1 MSEYQYYEF
10 QAIDRPLTQD
20 EMDQLRAISTRA
32 TISPTSFVNEYNYG
46 NFKGDPLALM
56 KDYFDAFVYVTNW
69 GTRQLMLRLPRGL
82 VDPETVSRYSVDEC
96 LEIHPSEDH
105 VVLDFTSNDE
115 EGGGWEEGEGWLPA
129 LVPLRDDIAR
139 GDLRALYLGWL
150 LAAETGYADDEDVEP
165 PVPPGLGRLS
175 PALKTF
181 VEFLRVSDDM
191 VAVAAERSA
200 DKQVEGP
207 ASSDLKRWIQDLP
220 DADKNALLLRLAE
233 GNELHAR
240 ADLLRRFREST
251 ASAGRLQ
258 PDFSAGTR
266 TASDLFGAAEE
277 REETRRREEAE
288 RKAKEQARRAREEAA
303 ARATYLDD
311 LATREESAW
320 RQVETLIDTKRPTE
334 YDHAIQLI
342 RDLCD
347 VGLRNKTSQA
357 FEARLSQ
364 LRARHAKKVSLLS
377 RLERAGLA
385 RG

>member
-1 MSEYQYYEF
+1 
-10 QAIDRPLTQD
+10 
-20 EMDQLRAISTRA
+20 
-32 TISPTSFVNEYNYG
+32 
-46 NFKGDPLALM
+46 
-56 KDYFDAFVYVTNW
+56 
-69 GTRQLMLRLPRGL
+69 
-82 VDPETVSRYSVDEC
+82 
-96 LEIHPSEDH
+96 
-105 VVLDFTSNDE
+105 
-115 EGGGWEEGEGWLPA
+115 
-129 LVPLRDDIAR
+129 
-139 GDLRALYLGWL
+139 
-150 LAAETGYADDEDVEP
+150 
-165 PVPPGLGRLS
+165 
-175 PALKTF
+175 
-181 VEFLRVSDDM
+181 M

-311 LATREESAW
+311 LATCEESAW